1 MTRPSGMTGH
11 TLPPG
16 VRAERIETLWQRVD
30 GNRIRFVVFTS
41 LFVTIVSLLISL
53 VVAFGTAVVFIV
65 AIAET
70 EPEAVAA
77 LPALAGGSFA
87 LSMLATTIWVLYR
100 LSRSE
105 RWLVKR
111 LGARITAKGEF
122 ASAKSVFKDV
132 TIAAGFKHSPPLYII
147 DSDRVNAFALGRTH
161 SRAVVGITQ
170 GFVERLTAD
179 QQRAV
184 FANLMARV
192 VTLDTLWATAVSA
205 LMGPIWAM
213 RERDL
218 LREDA
223 HLLVKA
229 DARTMPPLPTTH
241 TSSAGGVAFAGIAV
255 YGVAVV
261 VTEVLSWWHQKAAW
275 MAAEKA
281 DAEGMMLL
289 KDPRSM
295 LSALES
301 VLDCNNHVTT
311 AGDAFSQLFYCWAG
325 FGFAPE
331 DDPEYQR
338 VAHLREVL
346 GAEGLAQRPAPNLS
360 GWACPPPPRLDDDET
375 GAYGG

>member
-1 MTRPSGMTGH
+1 MTRM

-30 GNRIRFVVFTS
+30 GNRVRFVVFTG
-41 LFVTIVSLLISL
+41 LFVTIVSLLSSL
-53 VVAFGTAVVFIV
+53 VVALAVVV
-65 AIAET
+65 MMACVLSET
-70 EPEAVAA
+70 DPAA
-77 LPALAGGSFA
+77 LSTLPYLAGGVFG
-87 LSMLATTIWVLYR
+87 LSLLGTTGWVVFR

-111 LGARITAKGEF
+111 LGARISLAGEF
-122 ASAKSVFKDV
+122 ASAKGVLKDV
-132 TIAAGFKHSPPLYII
+132 SIAAGFQHSPQVYFI
-147 DSDRVNAFALGRTH
+147 DSNRVNAFALGRSH
-161 SRAVVGITQ
+161 DRAVVGITR
-170 GFVERLTAD
+170 GFVDRLTPD

-184 FANLMARV
+184 FANLMARI

-213 RERDL
+213 REQDLVRDDTEFL
-218 LREDA
+218 ESLGDQ
-223 HLLVKA
+223 KA
-229 DARTMPPLPTTH
+229 ALAPSTRV
-241 TSSAGGVAFAGIAV
+241 SSASSAAFASIAV

-295 LSALES
+295 LSALEH

-311 AGDAFSQLFYCWAG
+311 AGDAYSQLFYCWAG

-346 GAEGLAQRPAPNLS
+346 GAEGLAHRPAPNVPA
-360 GWACPPPPRLDDDET
+360 WDCPPPPPRLEVET
-375 GAYGG
+375 GASEG

>member
-1 MTRPSGMTGH
+1 MTGL

-16 VRAERIETLWQRVD
+16 VRAERVETLWQRVD
-30 GNRIRFVVFTS
+30 GNRVRFLMFTT
-41 LFVTIVSLLISL
+41 LFIWVVSLLISL
-53 VVAFGTAVVFIV
+53 VVAFGAAAAMICV
-65 AIAET
+65 IAET
-70 EPEAVAA
+70 DPNAIIVLPRVAGA
-77 LPALAGGSFA
+77 SFA
-87 LSMLATTIWVLYR
+87 LSLLLTTVWVLFR

-122 ASAKSVFKDV
+122 SPVKGVLKDI
-132 TIAAGFKHSPPLYII
+132 TIASGFKHSPPLYFI
-147 DSDRVNAFALGRTH
+147 DTTRVNAFALGRSH
-161 SRAVVGITQ
+161 DRAVLGITR

-184 FANLMARV
+184 FANLMARI

-213 RERDL
+213 REQDFKRDDTAL
-218 LREDA
+218 LQKPD
-223 HLLVKA
+223 
-229 DARTMPPLPTTH
+229 TH
-241 TSSAGGVAFAGIAV
+241 TPMTLPEAKPSSSDGAALVGIAV

-295 LSALES
+295 LSALEY

-311 AGDAFSQLFYCWAG
+311 AGDAYSQLFYCWAG

-346 GAEGLAQRPAPNLS
+346 GAEGLAQHPAPNLS
-360 GWACPPPPRLDDDET
+360 GWACPPPPPRVADDGTE
-375 GAYGG
+375 A